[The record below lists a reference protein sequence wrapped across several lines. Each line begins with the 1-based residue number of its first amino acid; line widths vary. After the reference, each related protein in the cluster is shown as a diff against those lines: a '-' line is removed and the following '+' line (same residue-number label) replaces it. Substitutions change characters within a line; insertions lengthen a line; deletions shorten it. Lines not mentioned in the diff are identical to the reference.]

1 MRPDPSPAPRIGYV
15 VKMYP
20 RFSETFIVTELLELE
35 RLRLD
40 LTVFSL
46 RLPNDGRFH
55 PALAEVR
62 APVHYLRHSGIR
74 ADDLWQT
81 VAAGAGLPGFTA
93 ALPDLFRLD
102 ASAAHQAVE
111 LAVAVREQ
119 RITHLHAHFAS
130 ISAAVAR
137 VAARLAGIGYSL
149 TAHAKDIF
157 HAEVDHDR
165 LRERLADAT
174 RVITVSDF
182 NHDHLR
188 RTFGAAADRVQR
200 VYNGIDLRRFRFTDP
215 AERPGDPPVIA
226 AVGRLVEKKGF
237 ADLIEAA
244 ALLRDSG
251 HRFRVDLAGTG
262 PLAADLQERIDRHRL
277 GDRVRLLGALPQ
289 SEVARLVGGAA
300 VFAAPCVVGADGNRD
315 GLPTV
320 VLEAMALGTP
330 VVATDVTGL
339 PEIVEDG
346 RTGLMIM
353 QHDPAGLA
361 AALARLLDRPEL
373 GSGLA
378 KAARDLIEVEFDA
391 ARQAA
396 KLAAGFRTQEGR

>member
-1 MRPDPSPAPRIGYV
+1 MLPDSQPLLRVGYV

-35 RLRLD
+35 RLGLD

-81 VAAGAGLPGFTA
+81 VAGGTALPGFTE
-93 ALPDLFRLD
+93 ALPDLLRLD
-102 ASAAHQAVE
+102 AADAHQAVQ

-157 HAEVDHDR
+157 HADVDHDR

-188 RTFGAAADRVQR
+188 RTFGAAADRVER
-200 VYNGIDLRRFRFTDP
+200 LYNGIDLRRFQFTDP
-215 AERPGDPPVIA
+215 ADRVRDTPVIA

-237 ADLIEAA
+237 ADLIDAA
-244 ALLRDSG
+244 ALLRDAG
-251 HRFRVDLAGTG
+251 RRFRVDLAGTG
-262 PLAADLQERIDRHRL
+262 PLAAELQARIDRHRL
-277 GDRVRLLGALPQ
+277 GGVVRLLGALPQ
-289 SEVARLVGGAA
+289 SAVARLVGAA
-300 VFAAPCVVGADGNRD
+300 DVFAAPCVVGSDGNRD

-346 RTGLMIM
+346 RTGLMIE

-361 AALARLLDRPEL
+361 AALARLLDAPEL
-373 GSGLA
+373 RSGLA
-378 KAARDLIEVEFDA
+378 KAARDLIEIEFDA

-396 KLAAGFRTQEGR
+396 KLAAGFRTSGRG

>member
-1 MRPDPSPAPRIGYV
+1 MLPDSPSLPRIGYV
-15 VKMYP
+15 IKMYP

-35 RLRLD
+35 RLGLD

-81 VAAGAGLPGFTA
+81 VAAGAALPGFTA
-93 ALPDLFRLD
+93 ALPDLLRLD
-102 ASAAHQAVE
+102 AAAAHQSIQ
-111 LAVAVREQ
+111 LAVSVREQ

-137 VAARLAGIGYSL
+137 VAAKLAGIGYSL

-182 NHDHLR
+182 NLDHLR

-200 VYNGIDLRRFRFTDP
+200 LYNGIDLRRFRFADP
-215 AERPGDPPVIA
+215 ADRPGEPPLIA

-237 ADLIEAA
+237 ADLIDAA
-244 ALLRDSG
+244 ALLRDAG
-251 HRFRVDLAGTG
+251 RTFRLDLAGTG
-262 PLAADLQERIDRHRL
+262 PLADELQDRIDRHRL
-277 GDRVRLLGALPQ
+277 GGVVRLLGALPQ
-289 SEVARLVGGAA
+289 SGVAELVGRAD

-346 RTGLMIM
+346 RTGLRVE

-361 AALARLLDRPEL
+361 AALARLLDAPEL
-373 GSGLA
+373 RSGLA
-378 KAARDLIEVEFDA
+378 KAARDLIEIEFDA

-396 KLAAGFRTQEGR
+396 KLAAGFRTRKGS